1 MGMSARDFKYGIGF
15 PEISKDSRLSRIFS
29 GFNQDFCGIS
39 EFKSS
44 EISMY
49 FEDCN
54 QSHYGPVI
62 SISAQLRIIS
72 FKIESNFFILNLLI
86 GFFC

>member
-1 MGMSARDFKYGIGF
+1 MDMSARDFKSRIGF

-44 EISMY
+44 EISKY

-54 QSHYGPVI
+54 RSYYGPVI
-62 SISAQLRIIS
+62 SISAQLSIIS
-72 FKIESNFFILNLLI
+72 FKIEPNFFILNLPIVL
-86 GFFC
+86 FC